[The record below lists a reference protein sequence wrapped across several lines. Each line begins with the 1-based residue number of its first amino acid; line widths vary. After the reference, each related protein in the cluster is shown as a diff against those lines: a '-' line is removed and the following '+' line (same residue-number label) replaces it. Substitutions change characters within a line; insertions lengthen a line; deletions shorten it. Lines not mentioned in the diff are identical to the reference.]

1 VEAERYQELEDH
13 QRMIQLLHDKLKA
26 AREKGETE
34 LELQVCEQGD
44 SVGIREHGSSVNSI
58 GEELG
63 MSGASTVALFERIRD
78 RYLIGHL
85 HNPKPILPIYNA
97 SV

>member
-1 VEAERYQELEDH
+1 
-13 QRMIQLLHDKLKA
+13 MIQLLHDKLKA

-34 LELQVCEQGD
+34 LELQGCEQGD

-63 MSGASTVALFERIRD
+63 MSGASTVALFETIRD
-78 RYLIGHL
+78 RYLIGQP
-85 HNPKPILPIYNA
+85 HNPKPILPIYSA